1 LRLVWAVS
9 CRSYELR
16 EDRTA
21 DIEGAGVN
29 QVWVDAVPAEVSLP
43 LLLRLGFLENE
54 PEAELR
60 IELLGPEMSSF
71 GELTTP
77 ISASPGLNHRPGDE
91 VPIIYPVELLFDAD
105 REGNHSAEIYC
116 DLRHE
121 TSVFFVVRAGAPED

>member
-1 LRLVWAVS
+1 MRVVWVVS

-29 QVWVDAVPAEVSLP
+29 RVWVDRVPSEIAVP

-54 PEAELR
+54 PAAQLR

-71 GELTTP
+71 DELGTMVH
-77 ISASPGLNHRPGDE
+77 AEPGPDHRPGDE
-91 VPIIYPVELLFDAD
+91 VPIIYPVEIRFVAD
-105 REGNHSAEIYC
+105 RTGSYSVEVFSES
-116 DLRHE
+116 RHE
-121 TSVFFVVRAGAPED
+121 DSVFFVVATGA